1 MQLCQTMTK
10 MNINGPGS
18 REEIELDGLPPPSP
32 ETLSESR
39 QQEVDGQFANP
50 HGQASEE
57 ITLGTGHIQ
66 VILV

>member
-1 MQLCQTMTK
+1 MHLCQTMTN

-39 QQEVDGQFANP
+39 QQEVDGQFVNP

>member
-1 MQLCQTMTK
+1 MQLCQIMTK

-50 HGQASEE
+50 HDQASEE
-57 ITLGTGHIQ
+57 ITLGIGHIQ